1 VAIDGDASVLTR
13 LTGLL
18 DEPDRPLRSSRP
30 DHYQQSDLYLWEGRA
45 PWTDLS

>member
-18 DEPDRPLRSSRP
+18 DEPDPTFAVVTP
-30 DHYQQSDLYLWEGRA
+30 
-45 PWTDLS
+45 